1 MKPPANLD
9 RAAPHGCRKFASTAP
24 SDVAAATGT
33 CATAHPTRAIARFRR
48 HRLRPADRRS
58 ARRPSP
64 PDDSAH
70 PATRPAD
77 CRVNRAV
84 QRPPPHRPGRR
95 STTRYGCRGRSRTRW
110 VHGRSAPP
118 PRQGDR
124 VARERREQ
132 VLEPVA
138 GRPAIGIA
146 ESDDVATRRVDAIEA
161 VVPRFVVAGVRADL
175 DEVDPAPAAR
185 AVIPEST
192 ARNPRRY
199 SAASRSASRACSS
212 ARPPSRTA
220 RARTTSRRSPSRSIA
235 ASR

>member
-1 MKPPANLD
+1 MKPPRKRRSRCPSRLPQVCLHGPFGRRRNRHLRHGAPDARHRTIPSSPTSTSRSPFGATTIPAGRFSASRNAPGRLPRESSRPATTAASP
-9 RAAPHGCRKFASTAP
+9 RASLHNTVWLPRSIAYMLGAWPVRP
-24 SDVAAATGT
+24 
-33 CATAHPTRAIARFRR
+33 ATAT
-48 HRLRPADRRS
+48 
-58 ARRPSP
+58 
-64 PDDSAH
+64 
-70 PATRPAD
+70 
-77 CRVNRAV
+77 
-84 QRPPPHRPGRR
+84 
-95 STTRYGCRGRSRTRW
+95 
-110 VHGRSAPP
+110 
-118 PRQGDR
+118 GDR

-146 ESDDVATRRVDAIEA
+146 ESDDVAMRRVDAIES